1 MTAASVHR
9 CTGAPVR
16 ATLDHVESD
25 GGCVAIG
32 RVLKRRVRAALPPVI
47 FLALTA
53 YFGWSATQGDRG
65 LKAYA
70 QRQQLLQQAQL
81 DQAKAEADRDGWE
94 RRVAGLRNN
103 HIDRDTLDERARAML
118 NMTQPSDIIIS
129 YGQSD
134 RVF

>member
-1 MTAASVHR
+1 M
-9 CTGAPVR
+9 
-16 ATLDHVESD
+16 
-25 GGCVAIG
+25 AIG